1 MIAWLALVVGLCF
14 SGPASA
20 QQRSFAVEKSTEEWA
35 FAVSWSDVRGK
46 KQRVDFAL
54 PSASIESDL
63 AVPLRFQVKQAN
75 RVIVDAINEYGSA
88 TKGVQI
94 KAVQRGKK
102 VSISGRSRSRKKL
115 KKAQSELRGVQ
126 RRALRQYM
134 KAHGFTKLKGK
145 IIPNHAQ
152 HAYRYSDDVEPLAV
166 ALGSDRLKRRAFA
179 KRALSFVQSIPYEKG
194 RNGRDKGFRLPLS
207 VVARN
212 KGDCDSKATLYLA
225 LMKAAHPSL
234 DSIFVYIKGHAFVGL
249 GLKPTGDDVVFRA
262 DGRKWVLVEPV
273 GPALSPIGQGAR
285 KSERKAKRGK
295 IDVRRVK
302 DD

>member
-1 MIAWLALVVGLCF
+1 MIAWFALATLCIVVG
-14 SGPASA
+14 PADA
-20 QQRSFAVEKSTEEWA
+20 EQRSFAVEKGTEEWVFDVA
-35 FAVSWSDVRGK
+35 WSDIGGK
-46 KQRVDFAL
+46 RQRVDYAL
-54 PSASIESDL
+54 PSASVESDL
-63 AVPLRFQVKQAN
+63 AVPLKFQIKQAN
-75 RVIVDAINEYGSA
+75 RAVVDAINAYGAA

-115 KKAQSELRGVQ
+115 KKAQSELKGVQ
-126 RRALRQYM
+126 RRALRKYM
-134 KAHGFTKLKGK
+134 QANGFTKLKGK

-152 HAYRYSDDVEPLAV
+152 HAYRYSDDVEPLAT
-166 ALGSDRLKRRAFA
+166 ALGAERLKRRAFA
-179 KRALSFVQSIPYEKG
+179 RRALSFVQSIPYEKG
-194 RNGRDKGFRLPLS
+194 RNGRDRGFRLPLS
-207 VVARN
+207 VLARN

-249 GLKPTGDDVVFRA
+249 GLKPTDNDVVFRA

-273 GPALSPIGQGAR
+273 GPALSPIGQGSR

-295 IDVRRVK
+295 IEVRRVK